1 MVINKITLLIFMTA
15 LLSCLLIAQKK
26 VDHCYICH
34 ESNGDRQAE
43 LFKKDVHKSKGV
55 TCADCHGGDA
65 TKADMDDGMNKNAGF
80 IGVPKGDAKSEV
92 CGRCHNSST
101 EMAKFNSTIKSGQL
115 EDLKKSSH
123 GKLTIKGNERIAQCT
138 TCHNSHGIVAVKNQA
153 SPVHALNVVKTCS
166 KCHSDKSL
174 IKQYNPS
181 LPTDQFENYQTSIH
195 GKLNSKGDANTAECA
210 SCHGSHLILPAKD
223 VKSKVYFSNLPI
235 VCSQCHSDASMMQKY
250 KIPTDQFEKYSHGV
264 HGVAL
269 LKKGD
274 AAAPSCN
281 DCHGNHGAAP
291 PGLESI
297 SKVCGTCHAL
307 SADLFSSSPHKKAFD
322 DKKIPECETC
332 HGNHE
337 IVTATNQL
345 IGTTPD
351 AVCIKCHT
359 QSENS
364 KGYYAAAQ
372 MRKLLDSLTTD
383 EKDAIRLVEEAEQKG
398 MEVSE
403 PKFKL
408 RDVRQARLEV
418 RTIIH
423 AFNQEK
429 FAEAASKGFAL
440 TSEIKAEATSA
451 VDQFYFRR
459 LGLILATLIISLIS
473 VALYIYIRRLDKKK
487 T

>member
-1 MVINKITLLIFMTA
+1 MMFNRILRPIFLTV

-26 VDHCYICH
+26 VDQCYNCH

-65 TKADMDDGMNKNAGF
+65 TKADMDEAMNKSVGF
-80 IGVPKGDAKSEV
+80 IGVPKGDVKSEI
-92 CGRCHNSST
+92 CGRCHNSSG

-115 EDLKKSSH
+115 EDLKNSSH

-138 TCHNSHGIVAVKNQA
+138 TCHNSHGIVSVKNPA
-153 SPVHALNVVKTCS
+153 SPVYALNVVKTCS

-223 VKSKVYFSNLPI
+223 VKSQVYSSNLPM
-235 VCSQCHSDASMMQKY
+235 VCSKCHSNTELMKQY
-250 KIPTDQFEKYSHGV
+250 QIPTDQFEKYSHSV

-307 SADLFSSSPHKKAFD
+307 NADLFSSSPHKKAFD
-322 DKKIPECETC
+322 DRKIPECETC
-332 HGNHE
+332 HSNHE
-337 IVTATNQL
+337 IVTATNHL
-345 IGTTPD
+345 IGTTSD
-351 AVCIKCHT
+351 AVCIKCHSQT
-359 QSENS
+359 ENK
-364 KGYYAAAQ
+364 KGYFAAAQ
-372 MRKLLDSLTTD
+372 MRKLLDSLATD
-383 EKDAIRLVEEAEQKG
+383 EQDAIQSVDEAEQKG

-408 RDVRQARLEV
+408 RSVRQARLEV

-423 AFNQEK
+423 AFNNEK
-429 FAEAASKGFAL
+429 FSEVANKGFVL
-440 TSEIKAEATSA
+440 TSEIKAEAKSA
-451 VDQFYFRR
+451 VDEFYFRR
-459 LGLILATLIISLIS
+459 WGLILATLIISLLSITLF
-473 VALYIYIRRLDKKK
+473 VYIRRLDKKK

>member
-1 MVINKITLLIFMTA
+1 MIFNKIIQLIFLTA
-15 LLSCLLIAQKK
+15 LLSYLLLAQKK
-26 VDHCYICH
+26 VDQCYNCH

-43 LFKKDVHKSKGV
+43 LFKKDVHKLKGV

-65 TKADMDDGMNKNAGF
+65 TKVDMDEGMNKSAGF
-80 IGVPKGDAKSEV
+80 IGVPKGDTKSEV
-92 CGRCHNSST
+92 CGRCHNSSS
-101 EMAKFNSTIKSGQL
+101 EMTKFNSMIKSGQF
-115 EDLKKSSH
+115 EDLKNSSH
-123 GKLTIKGNERIAQCT
+123 GKLTIKGNERIAQCM
-138 TCHNSHGIVAVKNQA
+138 TCHNAHGIVAVKDPA
-153 SPVHALNVVKTCS
+153 SPVYALNVVRTCS

-181 LPTDQFENYQTSIH
+181 LPTDQFENYQTSVH
-195 GKLNSKGDANTAECA
+195 GKLNGKGDANTAECA

-223 VKSKVYFSNLPI
+223 VKSQVYSSNLPV
-235 VCSQCHSDASMMQKY
+235 VCSKCHSDIGLMQKY
-250 KIPTDQFEKYSHGV
+250 KIPTNQFEKYSNSV

-307 SADLFSSSPHKKAFD
+307 NADLFSSSPHKKAFD
-322 DKKIPECETC
+322 DRKVPECETC
-332 HGNHE
+332 HSNHE

-345 IGTTPD
+345 IGTTSE
-351 AVCIKCHT
+351 AVCIKCHS
-359 QSENS
+359 QSENTA
-364 KGYYAAAQ
+364 GYYVAAQ

-383 EKDAIRLVEEAEQKG
+383 EQDAIKLVEEAEQKG

-408 RDVRQARLEV
+408 RSVRQARLEV

-429 FAEAASKGFAL
+429 FAEVVSKGFAL
-440 TSEIKAEATSA
+440 TSEIKAEGKSA
-451 VDQFYFRR
+451 VDEFYFRR
-459 LGLILATLIISLIS
+459 WGLILATLIISLFS
-473 VALYIYIRRLDKKK
+473 AALFIYIRRLDKNK